1 MPIVMHHDA
10 VAAII
15 GFVRTTVVIDSDV
28 ASEIERLRREGMGLS
43 EALNLLARRGMA
55 RGAHPR
61 RLCTSIGPR
70 VSA

>member
-1 MPIVMHHDA
+1 MHHDA
-10 VAAII
+10 IAAII

-28 ASEIERLRREGMGLS
+28 AGEIERLRREGMGLS
-43 EALNLLARRGMA
+43 EALNLLARRGMT
-55 RGAHPR
+55 RGPHPS